1 MVFTCSTAQNHT
13 GVRTHIHTHHVETAL
28 QQYEDTCPL
37 LSCACKCIP
46 QVRQVIYQA
55 GCAVLRLRV
64 EGVRPKAH
72 TRFGGG
78 WRGRGGHIV
87 THDHKK
93 KRMCLTFTV
102 PRLNKILSPV
112 SSSSRWDERI
122 SPAPSWSLRI
132 EIEMV
137 QRAAK
142 SDSYHIWGRALQGD
156 FRSQIFTHSLLCRD
170 VPSSN
175 KRA

>member
-1 MVFTCSTAQNHT
+1 MSWHASLSRSKTLARKSLFGNQATTTTTSTTMVFTCSTAQNHT

-112 SSSSRWDERI
+112 SSSSR
-122 SPAPSWSLRI
+122 
-132 EIEMV
+132 
-137 QRAAK
+137 
-142 SDSYHIWGRALQGD
+142 
-156 FRSQIFTHSLLCRD
+156 
-170 VPSSN
+170 
-175 KRA
+175 